1 MRLTLLIPELIWPE
15 PGDRQT
21 LDSLATPALG
31 ALLARGREC
40 VEAAT
45 DNSADALIAAAFG
58 LTDNVPYAPLR
69 LLGEGHDPGTH
80 HWACADPSALRV
92 STRSG

>member
-31 ALLARGREC
+31 ALLARIDGR
-40 VEAAT
+40 
-45 DNSADALIAAAFG
+45 
-58 LTDNVPYAPLR
+58 AP
-69 LLGEGHDPGTH
+69 HQSVF
-80 HWACADPSALRV
+80 AS
-92 STRSG
+92 